1 MNLDGKPLGHHMKFK
16 TKLLFALCPVLFSV
30 NVLAQSFVNY
40 DEESLSNSKE
50 ALNNK
55 TAHAESMLAYNELL
69 TLADSLLE
77 LQNPTVMDK
86 KLSPP
91 TGDKH
96 DYLSISRYWW
106 PDESKSDGLP
116 WIRKDGQTNPSTQN
130 SDVDKQRIELTTR
143 SIETLALAYY
153 FSGED
158 QYAEKGVSLIR
169 TWFLNE
175 DTLMNPNLEFAQS
188 VPGNNK
194 GRRSGIL
201 DGRIIPQRV
210 LDAITMFSGSEYWSE
225 KDDKQM
231 NAWLTEYL
239 SWLTTSDLGKEGAK
253 QTNNHGSWYEYQVA
267 AVSYYLGE
275 TKLTKQAVKNAE
287 TIFAQQFDS
296 KGAQPHELE
305 RTRSYFYSTFNLEA
319 ITSTAII
326 AEKVGLSMWDYESEN
341 NATLIK
347 GIDFLI
353 PAANGEKWEYNSSV
367 EGVTPDYLAPI
378 LAAIPDQLRSEE
390 QSELLTN
397 LLYGLEKNSN
407 KKTYQDEIYNKFLLQ
422 LPQYIK

>member
-1 MNLDGKPLGHHMKFK
+1 MKLQ
-16 TKLLFALCPVLFSV
+16 TKLLVTLCPVLFSA
-30 NVLAQSFVNY
+30 NLLAQSFVNF
-40 DEESLSNSKE
+40 DEESLSNAKE

-55 TAHAESMLAYNELL
+55 TAHAESTLAYNQLL
-69 TLADSLLE
+69 TLADSLLT

-86 KLSPP
+86 KISPP

-106 PDESKSDGLP
+106 PDESKSDELP

-130 SDVDKQRIELTTR
+130 NDVDKQRIELTTK
-143 SIETLALAYY
+143 SIQALALAYY

-158 QYAEKGVSLIR
+158 QYAKKGVSLIR
-169 TWFLNE
+169 TWFLDEN
-175 DTLMNPNLEFAQS
+175 TLMNPNLEFAQS
-188 VPGNNK
+188 VPGINK

-210 LDAITMFSGSEYWSE
+210 LDAITMFSDSKYWSE
-225 KDDKQM
+225 EDDTKM
-231 NAWLTEYL
+231 NVWLTQYL
-239 SWLTTSDLGKEGAK
+239 AWLTTSDLGKEGAK

-267 AVSYYLGE
+267 AVSYYLGD
-275 TKLTKQAVKNAE
+275 TKQTKQAVKNAE
-287 TIFAQQFDS
+287 IIFSQQFDS
-296 KGAQPHELE
+296 MGAQPHELE

-326 AEKVGLSMWDYESEN
+326 AEKVGLSMWEYESKN

-353 PAANGEKWEYNSSV
+353 PAANGNEWIYNSSV
-367 EGVTPDYLAPI
+367 EGVTPDNLAPL
-378 LAAIPDQLRSEE
+378 LAAIPEKIRSKE
-390 QSELLTN
+390 QSELLTK
-397 LLYGLEKNSN
+397 LLQGLETNDN
-407 KKTYQDEIYNKFLLQ
+407 KKAYQDEIYKKFLLYM
-422 LPQYIK
+422 PQYIK

>member
-1 MNLDGKPLGHHMKFK
+1 MKLQ
-16 TKLLFALCPVLFSV
+16 TKLLVTLCPVLFSA
-30 NVLAQSFVNY
+30 NLLAQSFVNF

-55 TAHAESMLAYNELL
+55 TAHAETTLAYNQLL
-69 TLADSLLE
+69 TLADSLLT
-77 LQNPTVMDK
+77 LQNPTVMGK
-86 KLSPP
+86 KISPP

-130 SDVDKQRIELTTR
+130 NDVDKQRIELTTK
-143 SIETLALAYY
+143 SIQALALAYY

-169 TWFLNE
+169 TWFLDEN
-175 DTLMNPNLEFAQS
+175 TLMNPNLEFAQS

-210 LDAITMFSGSEYWSE
+210 LDAITMFSDSKHWSKE
-225 KDDKQM
+225 DDTKM
-231 NAWLTEYL
+231 NAWLTQYL
-239 SWLTTSDLGKEGAK
+239 AWLTTSDLGKEGAK

-267 AVSYYLGE
+267 AVSYYLGD
-275 TKLTKQAVKNAE
+275 TKQTKQAVKNAE
-287 TIFAQQFDS
+287 IIFSQQFDS
-296 KGAQPHELE
+296 MGAQPHELE

-326 AEKVGLSMWDYESEN
+326 AEKVGLSMWEYKSKN

-347 GIDFLI
+347 GINFLV
-353 PAANGEKWEYNSSV
+353 PAANGNEWIYNSSV
-367 EGVTPDYLAPI
+367 EGVTPDHLVPL
-378 LAAIPDQLRSEE
+378 LAAIPEKIRSKE
-390 QSELLTN
+390 QSELLTK
-397 LLYGLEKNSN
+397 LLQGLENNDN
-407 KKTYQDEIYNKFLLQ
+407 KKAYQDEIYKKFLLYM
-422 LPQYIK
+422 PQYIK

>member
-1 MNLDGKPLGHHMKFK
+1 MKLQ
-16 TKLLFALCPVLFSV
+16 TKLLVTLCPVLFSA
-30 NVLAQSFVNY
+30 NLLAQSFVNF
-40 DEESLSNSKE
+40 DEESLSNAKE

-55 TAHAESMLAYNELL
+55 TAHAESTLAYNQLL
-69 TLADSLLE
+69 TLADSLLT

-86 KLSPP
+86 KISPP

-106 PDESKSDGLP
+106 PDESKSDELP

-130 SDVDKQRIELTTR
+130 NDVDKQRIELTTK
-143 SIETLALAYY
+143 SIQALALAYY

-158 QYAEKGVSLIR
+158 QYAKKGVSLIR
-169 TWFLNE
+169 TWFLDEN
-175 DTLMNPNLEFAQS
+175 TLMNPNLEFAQS

-210 LDAITMFSGSEYWSE
+210 LDAITMFSDSKYWSE
-225 KDDKQM
+225 EDDTKM
-231 NAWLTEYL
+231 NVWLTQYL
-239 SWLTTSDLGKEGAK
+239 AWLTTSDLGKEGAK

-267 AVSYYLGE
+267 AVSYYLGD
-275 TKLTKQAVKNAE
+275 TKQTKQAVKNAE
-287 TIFAQQFDS
+287 IIFSQQFDS
-296 KGAQPHELE
+296 MGAQPHELE

-326 AEKVGLSMWDYESEN
+326 AEKVGLSMWEYESKN

-353 PAANGEKWEYNSSV
+353 PAANGNEWIYNSSV
-367 EGVTPDYLAPI
+367 EGVTPDNLAPL
-378 LAAIPDQLRSEE
+378 LAAIPEKIRSKE
-390 QSELLTN
+390 QSELLTK
-397 LLYGLEKNSN
+397 LLQGLETNDN
-407 KKTYQDEIYNKFLLQ
+407 KKAYQDEIYKKFLLYM
-422 LPQYIK
+422 PQYIK